1 VEEQFEKV
9 LSQSTDP
16 NISFY
21 KEYCRLYLNN
31 VQLIDQVS
39 LNETQVK
46 SAQENNRQLELLVIS
61 SLKTYTNNSSGQNN
75 ANPEDRHR
83 TEHKNTRLRRTA
95 GEIARHYVCNYEK
108 CQKSYGSEGSLNQ
121 HIKLKHSTGMSH

>member
-61 SLKTYTNNSSGQNN
+61 SLKTYTNNSSGQNH
-75 ANPEDRHR
+75 ANPEDR
-83 TEHKNTRLRRTA
+83 E
-95 GEIARHYVCNYEK
+95 
-108 CQKSYGSEGSLNQ
+108 
-121 HIKLKHSTGMSH
+121 ST

>member
-75 ANPEDRHR
+75 ANPEDR
-83 TEHKNTRLRRTA
+83 E
-95 GEIARHYVCNYEK
+95 
-108 CQKSYGSEGSLNQ
+108 
-121 HIKLKHSTGMSH
+121 ST